1 MQHFWRHPP
10 DPVGGRQDRAADR
23 SLAFRQDVDERLA
36 VEAQR
41 DRPPQFLVVERRHGR
56 LINRS
61 RLLLSIT
68 TSQTACGAWLL
79 RSFSS
84 GIVEKMK
91 SSLPATKAR
100 SHVAGLAMIVYSIP
114 SRYGLP
120 FFQ

>member
-1 MQHFWRHPP
+1 MKAWRSRLSAIARRNSGLSN
-10 DPVGGRQDRAADR
+10 GGADR
-23 SLAFRQDVDERLA
+23 
-36 VEAQR
+36 
-41 DRPPQFLVVERRHGR
+41 
-56 LINRS
+56 LISRS

-100 SHVAGLAMIVYSIP
+100 CQVAGLRDDRVFDAVEIGSAL
-114 SRYGLP
+114 LP
-120 FFQ
+120 VIRDCGSP